1 MESISQTYVLTA
13 IIAYLAGSIPFGL
26 ILVNIT
32 GAGNLR
38 EIGSG
43 NIGATNVLRTGHK
56 NIAIA
61 TLILD
66 CSKGWVTVIVAQSH
80 GLDLAV
86 ISGVCSVVGHIFP
99 IWLKFRG
106 GKGVA
111 TVLGVLL
118 AIAWQVGLTAVATWL
133 IIAAIFRYSSLAA
146 ILALTLSTVY
156 SWYLPDTNVSIMTT
170 LIAGLSILRHK
181 ENMWRL
187 IKGKESKIKLGE
199 KLANETTSN
208 GQET

>member
-66 CSKGWVTVIVAQSH
+66 CGKGGVTVIVAQRY

-187 IKGKESKIKLGE
+187 IKGKESKIKLGK
-199 KLANETTSN
+199 KLENGTTSN
-208 GQET
+208 GQEK

>member
-66 CSKGWVTVIVAQSH
+66 CSKGGVTVIVAQNH

-118 AIAWQVGLTAVATWL
+118 AIAWQVGLIAVATWL

-156 SWYLPDTNVSIMTT
+156 AWYLPDTNVSIMTT

-187 IKGKESKIKLGE
+187 IKGKESKIKLGKKSE
-199 KLANETTSN
+199 SGTTSN
-208 GQET
+208 GQQK

>member
-66 CSKGWVTVIVAQSH
+66 CGKGGVTVIVAQSH

-86 ISGVCSVVGHIFP
+86 IAGVCSVVGHIFP

-156 SWYLPDTNVSIMTT
+156 AWYLPDTNVSIMTT

-187 IKGKESKIKLGE
+187 IKGKESKIKLGK
-199 KLANETTSN
+199 KLENGTTSN
-208 GQET
+208 GLEK

>member
-66 CSKGWVTVIVAQSH
+66 CSKGGVTVIVAQSH

-86 ISGVCSVVGHIFP
+86 IAGVCSVVGHIFP

-156 SWYLPDTNVSIMTT
+156 AWYLPDTNVSIMTT

-187 IKGKESKIKLGE
+187 IKGKESKIKLG
-199 KLANETTSN
+199 KNLANETTSN

>member
-43 NIGATNVLRTGHK
+43 NIGATNVLRTGRK

-66 CSKGWVTVIVAQSH
+66 CSKGGVTVIVAQSH

-146 ILALTLSTVY
+146 ILALTFSTVY
-156 SWYLPDTNVSIMTT
+156 AWYLPNTNVSIMTT

-181 ENMWRL
+181 ENIWRL
-187 IKGKESKIKLGE
+187 IKGNESKIKLGK
-199 KLANETTSN
+199 KLENGATSN
-208 GQET
+208 SQEK

>member
-13 IIAYLAGSIPFGL
+13 IIAYFVGSIPFGL

-43 NIGATNVLRTGHK
+43 NIGATNVLRTGHM

-66 CSKGWVTVIVAQSH
+66 CSKGGITVIVAQSH

-86 ISGVCSVVGHIFP
+86 IAGVCSVVGHIFP

-118 AIAWQVGLTAVATWL
+118 AIAWQVGLTAIATWL

-156 SWYLPDTNVSIMTT
+156 AWYLPDTNVSIMTT

-187 IKGKESKIKLGE
+187 IKGKESKIKLGK
-199 KLANETTSN
+199 KLENGTTSN
-208 GQET
+208 GQEK

>member
-66 CSKGWVTVIVAQSH
+66 CGKGGVTVIVAQSH

-118 AIAWQVGLTAVATWL
+118 AIAWQVGLTAVVTWL

-156 SWYLPDTNVSIMTT
+156 AWYLPDTNISIMTT
-170 LIAGLSILRHK
+170 LISGLSILRHK

-187 IKGKESKIKLGE
+187 IKGNESKIKFGQKSE
-199 KLANETTSN
+199 NGTTSN
-208 GQET
+208 GQGK

>member
-32 GAGNLR
+32 GVGNLR

-111 TVLGVLL
+111 TVVGVLL

-156 SWYLPDTNVSIMTT
+156 AWYLPDTNVSIMTT

-187 IKGKESKIKLGE
+187 IKGKESKIKLGKKSE
-199 KLANETTSN
+199 NRTTSN
-208 GQET
+208 GQEK

>member
-1 MESISQTYVLTA
+1 MEPISQTYVLTA

-66 CSKGWVTVIVAQSH
+66 CSKGGVTVIVAQSH

-156 SWYLPDTNVSIMTT
+156 AWYLPDTNVSIMTT

-187 IKGKESKIKLGE
+187 IKGKESKIKLGK
-199 KLANETTSN
+199 KLENGTTSN
-208 GQET
+208 GQEK

>member
-66 CSKGWVTVIVAQSH
+66 CGKGGVTVIVAQGH

-86 ISGVCSVVGHIFP
+86 IAGVCSVVGHIFP

-156 SWYLPDTNVSIMTT
+156 AWYLPDTNVSIMTT

-187 IKGKESKIKLGE
+187 IKGKESKIKLG
-199 KLANETTSN
+199 KNLANETTSN

>member
-66 CSKGWVTVIVAQSH
+66 CSKGGVTVIVAQSY

-118 AIAWQVGLTAVATWL
+118 AIAWQVGLTAIATWL

-156 SWYLPDTNVSIMTT
+156 AWYLPDTNVSIMTT

-187 IKGKESKIKLGE
+187 IKGKESKIKLGKKSE
-199 KLANETTSN
+199 NGTTNN
-208 GQET
+208 G

>member
-1 MESISQTYVLTA
+1 MELISQTYVLTA

-66 CSKGWVTVIVAQSH
+66 CSKGGVTVIVAQSY

-156 SWYLPDTNVSIMTT
+156 AWYLPDTNVSIMTT

-187 IKGKESKIKLGE
+187 IKGKESKIKLGKKSE
-199 KLANETTSN
+199 NGTTNN
-208 GQET
+208 GQEK

>member
-66 CSKGWVTVIVAQSH
+66 CSKGGVTVIVAQSH

-156 SWYLPDTNVSIMTT
+156 AWYLPDTNVSIMTT

-187 IKGKESKIKLGE
+187 IKGKESKIKLG
-199 KLANETTSN
+199 KK
-208 GQET
+208 

>member
-66 CSKGWVTVIVAQSH
+66 CGKGGITVIVAQSLGFDH
-80 GLDLAV
+80 AV
-86 ISGVCSVVGHIFP
+86 IAGVCSVIGHIFP
-99 IWLKFRG
+99 IWLK
-106 GKGVA
+106 
-111 TVLGVLL
+111 
-118 AIAWQVGLTAVATWL
+118 
-133 IIAAIFRYSSLAA
+133 
-146 ILALTLSTVY
+146 
-156 SWYLPDTNVSIMTT
+156 
-170 LIAGLSILRHK
+170 
-181 ENMWRL
+181 
-187 IKGKESKIKLGE
+187 
-199 KLANETTSN
+199 
-208 GQET
+208 

>member
-13 IIAYLAGSIPFGL
+13 IISYLAGSIPFGL

-66 CSKGWVTVIVAQSH
+66 CGKGGVTVIVAQSH

-118 AIAWQVGLTAVATWL
+118 AIAWQVGLTAIATWL

-156 SWYLPDTNVSIMTT
+156 AWYLPDTNVSIMTT

-187 IKGKESKIKLGE
+187 IKGKESKIKLGK
-199 KLANETTSN
+199 KLENGTTSN
-208 GQET
+208 GQGK

>member
-1 MESISQTYVLTA
+1 MEPISQTYVLTA

-66 CSKGWVTVIVAQSH
+66 CGKGGVTVIVAQRY

-156 SWYLPDTNVSIMTT
+156 AWYLPDTNVSIMTT

-187 IKGKESKIKLGE
+187 IKGKESKIKLG
-199 KLANETTSN
+199 KN
-208 GQET
+208 

>member
-1 MESISQTYVLTA
+1 MEAISQTYVLTA

-66 CSKGWVTVIVAQSH
+66 CSKGGVTVIVAQSH

-86 ISGVCSVVGHIFP
+86 IAGVCSVVGHIFP

-118 AIAWQVGLTAVATWL
+118 AIAWQVGLTAIATWL

-156 SWYLPDTNVSIMTT
+156 AWYLPDTNVSIMTT

-187 IKGKESKIKLGE
+187 IKGKESKIKLGK
-199 KLANETTSN
+199 KLENGTTSN
-208 GQET
+208 GQEK

>member
-1 MESISQTYVLTA
+1 MELISQTYVLTA
-13 IIAYLAGSIPFGL
+13 IIAYIAGSIPFGL
-26 ILVNIT
+26 ILVNLT

-43 NIGATNVLRTGHK
+43 NIGATNVLRTGRK

-66 CSKGWVTVIVAQSH
+66 CGKGGITVFCAQTFS
-80 GLDLAV
+80 LDLA
-86 ISGVCSVVGHIFP
+86 IIAGVCSVVGHIYP

-118 AIAWQVGLTAVATWL
+118 VIEWQLGLLSVATW
-133 IIAAIFRYSSLAA
+133 IITAVIFRYSSLAA
-146 ILALTLSTVY
+146 ILALILSTVY
-156 SWYLPDTNVSIMTT
+156 AWYLPDVNISIMTT
-170 LIAGLSILRHK
+170 LIASLSLLRHR

-187 IKGKESKIKLGE
+187 LKGKESKIKLR
-199 KLANETTSN
+199 N
-208 GQET
+208 

>member
-66 CSKGWVTVIVAQSH
+66 CGKGGVTVIVAQSH

-86 ISGVCSVVGHIFP
+86 IAGVCSVVGHIFP

-118 AIAWQVGLTAVATWL
+118 AIAWQVGLTAIATWL

-156 SWYLPDTNVSIMTT
+156 AWYLPDTNVSIMTT

-187 IKGKESKIKLGE
+187 IKGKESKIKLGKKSE
-199 KLANETTSN
+199 NETTSN
-208 GQET
+208 GQEK

>member
-1 MESISQTYVLTA
+1 MESINQTYVLTA

-43 NIGATNVLRTGHK
+43 NIGATNVLRTGRK

-66 CSKGWVTVIVAQSH
+66 CGKGGVPVIVAQSH

-86 ISGVCSVVGHIFP
+86 IAGVCSVVGHIFP

-118 AIAWQVGLTAVATWL
+118 AITWQVGLTAVATWL

-156 SWYLPDTNVSIMTT
+156 AWYLPDTNVSIMTT
-170 LIAGLSILRHK
+170 LIASLSILRHK
-181 ENMWRL
+181 ENIWRL
-187 IKGKESKIKLGE
+187 IKGKESKIKLGK
-199 KLANETTSN
+199 KLKNGPTNN
-208 GQET
+208 GQDK

>member
-61 TLILD
+61 TLFLD
-66 CSKGWVTVIVAQSH
+66 CGKGGVTVIVAQSH

-156 SWYLPDTNVSIMTT
+156 AWYLPDTNASIMTT

-187 IKGKESKIKLGE
+187 IKGKESKIKLG
-199 KLANETTSN
+199 KNLANETTSN

>member
-1 MESISQTYVLTA
+1 MELISQTYVLTA
-13 IIAYLAGSIPFGL
+13 TFAYLVGSIPFGL

-43 NIGATNVLRTGHK
+43 NIGATNVLRTGHM

-66 CSKGWVTVIVAQSH
+66 CGKGGVTVIVAQRY

-118 AIAWQVGLTAVATWL
+118 AITWQVGLTAVATWL

-156 SWYLPDTNVSIMTT
+156 AWYLPDTNVSIMTT

-187 IKGKESKIKLGE
+187 IKGNESKIELGKKLENGTTNNCQE
-199 KLANETTSN
+199 K
-208 GQET
+208 

>member
-66 CSKGWVTVIVAQSH
+66 CSKGWLTVIVAQSH
-80 GLDLAV
+80 GLDLAI
-86 ISGVCSVVGHIFP
+86 ISGVCTVVGHIFP

-146 ILALTLSTVY
+146 ILALTLSTVCA
-156 SWYLPDTNVSIMTT
+156 WYLPDTNVSIMTT

-187 IKGKESKIKLGE
+187 IKGKESKIKLGKKSE
-199 KLANETTSN
+199 SETTSN
-208 GQET
+208 GQKK

>member
-1 MESISQTYVLTA
+1 MELISQTYVLTA

-56 NIAIA
+56 KIAIA
-61 TLILD
+61 TLVLD
-66 CSKGWVTVIVAQSH
+66 CSKGGVTVIVAQSH

-86 ISGVCSVVGHIFP
+86 IAGVCSVVGHIFP

-156 SWYLPDTNVSIMTT
+156 AWYLPDTNVSIMTT

-187 IKGKESKIKLGE
+187 IKGNESKIKLGQKSE
-199 KLANETTSN
+199 NGTTSN
-208 GQET
+208 GQGK

>member
-156 SWYLPDTNVSIMTT
+156 AWYLPDTNVSIMTT

-187 IKGKESKIKLGE
+187 IKGKESKIKLGKNLE
-199 KLANETTSN
+199 NGTTSN
-208 GQET
+208 SQEK

>member
-66 CSKGWVTVIVAQSH
+66 CSKGGVTVIVAQSH

-156 SWYLPDTNVSIMTT
+156 AWYLPDTNVSIMTT

-187 IKGKESKIKLGE
+187 IKGKESKIKLGKKSE
-199 KLANETTSN
+199 NGTTSN
-208 GQET
+208 SQEK

>member
-66 CSKGWVTVIVAQSH
+66 CGKGGITVIVAQSH

-86 ISGVCSVVGHIFP
+86 IAGVCSVVGHIFP

-156 SWYLPDTNVSIMTT
+156 AWYLPDTNVSIMTT

-187 IKGKESKIKLGE
+187 IKGNESKIKLGK
-199 KLANETTSN
+199 KLENGTTSN
-208 GQET
+208 GQEK

>member
-66 CSKGWVTVIVAQSH
+66 CSKGGVTVIVAQSY

-86 ISGVCSVVGHIFP
+86 IAGVCSVVGHIFP

-118 AIAWQVGLTAVATWL
+118 AIAWQVGLTAIATWL
-133 IIAAIFRYSSLAA
+133 IIAVIFRYSSLAA

-156 SWYLPDTNVSIMTT
+156 AWYLPDTNVSIMTT

-208 GQET
+208 SQET

>member
-61 TLILD
+61 TLFLD
-66 CSKGWVTVIVAQSH
+66 CGKGGVTVIVAQSQ

-86 ISGVCSVVGHIFP
+86 IAGVCSVVGHIFP

-156 SWYLPDTNVSIMTT
+156 AWYLPDTNVSIMTT

-187 IKGKESKIKLGE
+187 IKGKESKIKLGK
-199 KLANETTSN
+199 KLENETTSN
-208 GQET
+208 GQEK

>member
-66 CSKGWVTVIVAQSH
+66 CSKGGVTVIVAQSH

-86 ISGVCSVVGHIFP
+86 IAGVCSVVGHIFP

-156 SWYLPDTNVSIMTT
+156 AWYLPDTNVSIMTT

-187 IKGKESKIKLGE
+187 IKGKESKIKLGTNLE
-199 KLANETTSN
+199 NGTTSN

>member
-1 MESISQTYVLTA
+1 MELISQTYVLTA
-13 IIAYLAGSIPFGL
+13 IIAYFAGSIPFGL

-43 NIGATNVLRTGHK
+43 NIGATNVLRTGHM

-66 CSKGWVTVIVAQSH
+66 CGKGGVTVIVAQRY

-118 AIAWQVGLTAVATWL
+118 AIAWQVGLTAIATWL

-156 SWYLPDTNVSIMTT
+156 AWYLPDTNVSIMTT

-187 IKGKESKIKLGE
+187 IKGKESKIKLGK
-199 KLANETTSN
+199 KLENGTTIN
-208 GQET
+208 GQEK

>member
-66 CSKGWVTVIVAQSH
+66 CGKGGVTVFVAQSH

-156 SWYLPDTNVSIMTT
+156 AWYLPDTNVSIMTT

-187 IKGKESKIKLGE
+187 IKGKESKIKLGK
-199 KLANETTSN
+199 KLENETTSN
-208 GQET
+208 GQEK

>member
-1 MESISQTYVLTA
+1 MEPISQTYVLTA

-66 CSKGWVTVIVAQSH
+66 CSKGGVTVIVAQSY

-156 SWYLPDTNVSIMTT
+156 AWYLPDTNVSIMTT

-181 ENMWRL
+181 ENIWRL
-187 IKGKESKIKLGE
+187 IKGKESKIKLGKKSE
-199 KLANETTSN
+199 NGTTN
-208 GQET
+208 YGQEK

>member
-66 CSKGWVTVIVAQSH
+66 CGKGGVTVIVAQSH

-86 ISGVCSVVGHIFP
+86 IAGVCSVVGHIFP

-118 AIAWQVGLTAVATWL
+118 AINWQVGLTAVATWL

-156 SWYLPDTNVSIMTT
+156 AWYLPDTNVSIMTT

-187 IKGKESKIKLGE
+187 IKGNESKIKLGQKSE
-199 KLANETTSN
+199 NGTTST
-208 GQET
+208 GQGK

>member
-1 MESISQTYVLTA
+1 MESISQTYILTA

-66 CSKGWVTVIVAQSH
+66 CSKGGVPVIVAQSH

-156 SWYLPDTNVSIMTT
+156 AWYLPDTNVSIMTT

>member
-66 CSKGWVTVIVAQSH
+66 CGKGGVTVIVAQSH

-86 ISGVCSVVGHIFP
+86 IAGVCSVVGHIFP

-111 TVLGVLL
+111 TVIGVLL
-118 AIAWQVGLTAVATWL
+118 AIDWQIGLTAVATWL

-156 SWYLPDTNVSIMTT
+156 AWYLPDTNVSIMTT

-187 IKGKESKIKLGE
+187 IKGKESKIKLG
-199 KLANETTSN
+199 KNLANETTSN

>member
-80 GLDLAV
+80 GFDLAV

-156 SWYLPDTNVSIMTT
+156 AWYLPDTNVSIMTT

-187 IKGKESKIKLGE
+187 IKGKESKIKLGKKSE
-199 KLANETTSN
+199 SGTTSN
-208 GQET
+208 GQEK

>member
-66 CSKGWVTVIVAQSH
+66 CSKGGVTVIVAQSH

-111 TVLGVLL
+111 TVFGVLL

-156 SWYLPDTNVSIMTT
+156 AWYLPDTNVSIMTT

-187 IKGKESKIKLGE
+187 IKGKESKIKLGKKSE
-199 KLANETTSN
+199 NGTTNN
-208 GQET
+208 GQEK

>member
-66 CSKGWVTVIVAQSH
+66 CSKGGVTVIVAQSY

-118 AIAWQVGLTAVATWL
+118 AIAWQVGLTAIATWL

-156 SWYLPDTNVSIMTT
+156 AWYLPDTNVSIMTT

-187 IKGKESKIKLGE
+187 IKGKESKIKLG
-199 KLANETTSN
+199 KNLANETTSN

>member
-66 CSKGWVTVIVAQSH
+66 CSKGGVTVIVAQSH

-156 SWYLPDTNVSIMTT
+156 AWYLPDTNVSIMTT

-187 IKGKESKIKLGE
+187 IKGKESKIKLGKKSE
-199 KLANETTSN
+199 NGTRSN
-208 GQET
+208 GQEK